1 MSPYIAQIIIII
13 SLVLSIIGIL
23 FWLTYITLKNKSP
36 YDFSKENKIFFLY
49 NLVICSTIFLIY
61 DFTPVDSSDLKKIE
75 QHLDLAKR
83 ENNKDLVT
91 TIQEIKNQP
100 IITIKDKKYID
111 KLMEKGI

>member
-13 SLVLSIIGIL
+13 SLVLSTIGIL

-49 NLVICSTIFLIY
+49 NLVVCSTIFLIY

-111 KLMEKGI
+111 RLMEKGI

>member
-1 MSPYIAQIIIII
+1 MSPYIAHIIIII

-49 NLVICSTIFLIY
+49 NLVICSTILLIY

-91 TIQEIKNQP
+91 TIQEIKNKP